1 MKVVT
6 EILQDLEILKRLLKH
21 NANLKIRINYY
32 LTILLVRK
40 NKLAY
45 TLQCLN
51 NLFFQKQ
58 YETIYISTLANSI
71 DPDQLSS
78 LVNSE
83 DPDQLASEEA
93 S

>member
-1 MKVVT
+1 M
-6 EILQDLEILKRLLKH
+6 
-21 NANLKIRINYY
+21 Y
-32 LTILLVRK
+32 LSIENFIVRK

-51 NLFFQKQ
+51 YSFKKQ
-58 YETIYISTLANSI
+58 CETRSYISTLVNSM
-71 DPDQLSS
+71 DPDQLAS
-78 LVNSE
+78 LVKSV

>member
-1 MKVVT
+1 M
-6 EILQDLEILKRLLKH
+6 
-21 NANLKIRINYY
+21 Y
-32 LTILLVRK
+32 LSIENFTCRK

-58 YETIYISTLANSI
+58 YETRYISTL
-71 DPDQLSS
+71 
-78 LVNSE
+78 VNSM
-83 DPDQLASEEA
+83 DPDQLASLVSSVDPDQPASEEA

>member
-1 MKVVT
+1 M
-6 EILQDLEILKRLLKH
+6 EIVKFSTCPGTSKKPKCTLSIE
-21 NANLKIRINYY
+21 
-32 LTILLVRK
+32 ILLVRK

-45 TLQCLN
+45 ILQCLN

-58 YETIYISTLANSI
+58 YETRYISTLVNSM
-71 DPDQLSS
+71 DPDQLTSH
-78 LVNSE
+78 VNSA